1 MGSSE
6 LTASC
11 DCETSCTP
19 GCSSTEVSPD
29 EVPNVSKMAL
39 GATGMTVAVCAA
51 CCVLPLAWPAIGLV
65 LTGSA
70 IALLEQSQPWL
81 TAISLVFVT
90 AAWGMVWNTSRKA
103 ARRTNPASLAVLG
116 VATVLLAIALC
127 WRQIE
132 PVLIAALD

>member
-19 GCSSTEVSPD
+19 GCSPAESLHDKVPD
-29 EVPNVSKMAL
+29 VSKVAL
-39 GATGMTVAVCAA
+39 GATGVTVAVCAA

-70 IALLEQSQPWL
+70 IGMLERSQPFL
-81 TAISLVFVT
+81 TAISLVFV
-90 AAWGMVWNTSRKA
+90 AVAWGVVWNKSRKTGK
-103 ARRTNPASLAVLG
+103 RTNPASWAILGMATLLLAV
-116 VATVLLAIALC
+116 ALC

>member
-1 MGSSE
+1 MGSSG

-19 GCSSTEVSPD
+19 GCSPTDGSPN
-29 EVPNVSKMAL
+29 EVPNASKMAL
-39 GATGMTVAVCAA
+39 GATGVTVTVCAA
-51 CCVLPLAWPAIGLV
+51 CCVLPLAWPAIGLA

-81 TAISLVFVT
+81 TAISLIFVAT
-90 AAWGMVWNTSRKA
+90 AWGVVWNKSRKA
-103 ARRTNPASLAVLG
+103 VGRTNPANWAVLG
-116 VATVLLAIALC
+116 GATVLLAIALC